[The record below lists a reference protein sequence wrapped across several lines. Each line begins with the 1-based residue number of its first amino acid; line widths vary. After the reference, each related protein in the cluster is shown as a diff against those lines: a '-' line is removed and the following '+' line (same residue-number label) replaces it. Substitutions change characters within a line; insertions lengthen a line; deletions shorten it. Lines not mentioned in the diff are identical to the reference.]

1 MKINE
6 LDKNAGVTQQQLDAL
21 ENVLDRVFGNVGI
34 DVEFT
39 RHFLDRVNDVRN
51 VKPISIKELGMLF
64 KKEFV
69 KYGKPIAQLG
79 PDAEA
84 VMKDLSSDI
93 NIPFALNW
101 NGEELELVAKT
112 VMRKK
117 NFKSSNKEF
126 AVESDDIMVKGK
138 QSDFPD
144 NYDATNDTTFNDFSK
159 KEFKQVAM
167 KAISSLNKQQQMV
180 IKARFGLEPFNTSY
194 TLQQIADAMNLSRAR
209 IRQIQDRALRTL
221 KHPKHSRGM
230 RSYLNQSK
238 EFTVESDNQ
247 SGVYSDE
254 KNNVEIH
261 WKRIDHPSVSKDHLD
276 IEAYQNGKRVDIN
289 NQQADHYRYLINQE
303 MNETSTLGSKIN
315 FPGMSDTTVA
325 PKTVPK
331 PSPQVTKPAKNRF
344 DKIVNWSKSLFDDED
359 FVESNAFTNARMN
372 AIKAGK
378 DTFEV
383 NGKTYKVT
391 GNTSDEKNAVTE
403 DLGSVPPLADL
414 IVLAVVAQTTV
425 AGLKTMLRTAVK
437 TGKGLRKIKKMA
449 DAAGVK
455 LNDKLNPDL
464 YESAREDILKTVGSR
479 QERDFYLAA
488 LNALDRLMKSK
499 GAKGSVNSYA
509 FDIARSFNGMDY
521 KTLVTMYNKEHSIDE
536 EQMVEVKQ
544 SNPLI
549 VLDKLADRSDN
560 GEFPVKF
567 YDDSIIKVTPKKARK
582 FMDVYYKMADEQR
595 EVINKY
601 IKTKKGFMQAITD
614 FNIPI

>member
-6 LDKNAGVTQQQLDAL
+6 LDKNIGVTQQQLDSL
-21 ENVLDRVFGNVGI
+21 ENVLDRVFASVGI

-39 RHFLDRVNDVRN
+39 KHFIDRVNDERN
-51 VKPISIKELGMLF
+51 IRPITIRELAMLF

-79 PDAEA
+79 PDAQA
-84 VMKDLSSDI
+84 VMKDLETDI
-93 NIPFALNW
+93 NIPFVLNW

-117 NFKSSNKEF
+117 DFKSSNKEF
-126 AVESDDIMVKGK
+126 AVE
-138 QSDFPD
+138 
-144 NYDATNDTTFNDFSK
+144 TTTAS
-159 KEFKQVAM
+159 
-167 KAISSLNKQQQMV
+167 
-180 IKARFGLEPFNTSY
+180 
-194 TLQQIADAMNLSRAR
+194 
-209 IRQIQDRALRTL
+209 
-221 KHPKHSRGM
+221 
-230 RSYLNQSK
+230 
-238 EFTVESDNQ
+238 
-247 SGVYSDE
+247 
-254 KNNVEIH
+254 
-261 WKRIDHPSVSKDHLD
+261 
-276 IEAYQNGKRVDIN
+276 
-289 NQQADHYRYLINQE
+289 
-303 MNETSTLGSKIN
+303 LGSKIN
-315 FPGMSDTTVA
+315 FPGMQNRTATSAVTTKAVA
-325 PKTVPK
+325 PITKK
-331 PSPQVTKPAKNRF
+331 PMAAPKNRF
-344 DKIVNWSKSLFDDED
+344 DKIVNWGKNLFNHIEKALAYDESKLH
-359 FVESNAFTNARMN
+359 
-372 AIKAGK
+372 
-378 DTFEV
+378 
-383 NGKTYKVT
+383 
-391 GNTSDEKNAVTE
+391 E
-403 DLGSVPPLADL
+403 DLGSLPPLADL

-425 AGLKTMLRTAVK
+425 AGLKTMLKTALK

-521 KTLVTMYNKEHSIDE
+521 KALVTMYNKEHSIDE

-595 EVINKY
+595 DIINKY
-601 IKTKKGFMQAITD
+601 IKTKKGFMQAIND

>member
-6 LDKNAGVTQQQLDAL
+6 LDKNAGVTQKQLDTL
-21 ENVLDRVFGNVGI
+21 ESVLDKVFSKVGI

-39 RHFLDRVNDVRN
+39 RHFIDRVNDERN

-64 KKEFV
+64 KKEFI

-84 VMKDLSSDI
+84 VMKDLTSDI
-93 NIPFALNW
+93 NIPFVLNW

-117 NFKSSNKEF
+117 DFKSSNKEF
-126 AVESDDIMVKGK
+126 AVE
-138 QSDFPD
+138 
-144 NYDATNDTTFNDFSK
+144 
-159 KEFKQVAM
+159 
-167 KAISSLNKQQQMV
+167 
-180 IKARFGLEPFNTSY
+180 TS
-194 TLQQIADAMNLSRAR
+194 IAS
-209 IRQIQDRALRTL
+209 
-221 KHPKHSRGM
+221 
-230 RSYLNQSK
+230 
-238 EFTVESDNQ
+238 
-247 SGVYSDE
+247 
-254 KNNVEIH
+254 
-261 WKRIDHPSVSKDHLD
+261 
-276 IEAYQNGKRVDIN
+276 
-289 NQQADHYRYLINQE
+289 
-303 MNETSTLGSKIN
+303 LGSKIN
-315 FPGMSDTTVA
+315 FPGMQNRTATPAASVKAVA
-325 PKTVPK
+325 PITKK
-331 PSPQVTKPAKNRF
+331 PMAAPRNRF
-344 DKIVNWSKSLFDDED
+344 DKIVNWGKSLFNNIEKSLAYDESKLD
-359 FVESNAFTNARMN
+359 
-372 AIKAGK
+372 
-378 DTFEV
+378 
-383 NGKTYKVT
+383 
-391 GNTSDEKNAVTE
+391 E
-403 DLGSVPPLADL
+403 DLGSMPPLADL

-425 AGLKTMLRTAVK
+425 AGLKTMLKTALK
-437 TGKGLRKIKKMA
+437 TGKGLIKIKKMA

-455 LNDKLNPDL
+455 INDTLNPDM

>member
-6 LDKNAGVTQQQLDAL
+6 LDKNAGVTQSQLDTL
-21 ENVLDRVFGNVGI
+21 ESVLDKVFSKVGI

-126 AVESDDIMVKGK
+126 AVESD
-138 QSDFPD
+138 
-144 NYDATNDTTFNDFSK
+144 
-159 KEFKQVAM
+159 
-167 KAISSLNKQQQMV
+167 
-180 IKARFGLEPFNTSY
+180 
-194 TLQQIADAMNLSRAR
+194 
-209 IRQIQDRALRTL
+209 
-221 KHPKHSRGM
+221 
-230 RSYLNQSK
+230 
-238 EFTVESDNQ
+238 NQ

-261 WKRIDHPSVSKDHLD
+261 WKRSNHPSVAKDHLD

-315 FPGMSDTTVA
+315 FPGMSGTTVA

-521 KTLVTMYNKEHSIDE
+521 KALVTMYNKEHSIDE

-595 EVINKY
+595 DIINKY
-601 IKTKKGFMQAITD
+601 IKTKKGFMQAIND

>member
-6 LDKNAGVTQQQLDAL
+6 LDKNAGVTQNQLDTL
-21 ENVLDRVFGNVGI
+21 EGVLDKVFSKVGI

-39 RHFLDRVNDVRN
+39 RHFIDRVNDTRN
-51 VKPISIKELGMLF
+51 IKPISIKELAMLF
-64 KKEFV
+64 KKEFI

-79 PDAEA
+79 PDAQA
-84 VMKDLSSDI
+84 VMKDLETDI
-93 NIPFALNW
+93 NIPFVLNW

-117 NFKSSNKEF
+117 NFTTPNKEF
-126 AVESDDIMVKGK
+126 TVESDDIMVKGK

-167 KAISSLNKQQQMV
+167 KAISSLNKNQQMV

-194 TLQQIADAMNLSRAR
+194 TLKQIADAMNLTPER

-221 KHPKHSRGM
+221 KHPKRSRGM

-276 IEAYQNGKRVDIN
+276 IEAYQNGKRVKIN
-289 NQQADHYRYLINQE
+289 NGQAEHYMYLINQE
-303 MNETSTLGSKIN
+303 MNENASLGSKIN
-315 FPGMSDTTVA
+315 FPGMQNRTATPAASVKAVA
-325 PKTVPK
+325 PITKK
-331 PSPQVTKPAKNRF
+331 PTSAPKNRF
-344 DKIVNWSKSLFDDED
+344 DKIVNWGKNLFNNIEKSLAYDESKLDED
-359 FVESNAFTNARMN
+359 LS
-372 AIKAGK
+372 
-378 DTFEV
+378 
-383 NGKTYKVT
+383 
-391 GNTSDEKNAVTE
+391 S
-403 DLGSVPPLADL
+403 LPPLADL

-425 AGLKTMLRTAVK
+425 AGLKTMLKTALK

-455 LNDKLNPDL
+455 INDTLNPDM

-479 QERDFYLAA
+479 QERNFYLAA
-488 LNALDRLMKSK
+488 LSALDKLLSSK
-499 GAKGSVNSYA
+499 GPQRSVESYA

-521 KTLVTMYNKEHSIDE
+521 KTLVGFYNKEHSIDE
-536 EQMVEVKQ
+536 LQEATQ
-544 SNPLI
+544 SNPLV
-549 VLDKLADRSDN
+549 VLDKLSDRSDN
-560 GEFPVKF
+560 NEFPVKF
-567 YDDSIIKVTPKKARK
+567 YDDTVINVTPKKAKK
-582 FMDVYYKMADEQR
+582 FMNVYYGMADEQR
-595 EVINKY
+595 DIIHKY
-601 IKTKKGFMQAITD
+601 IKTKKGFMQAIND

>member
-6 LDKNAGVTQQQLDAL
+6 LDKNIGVTQQQLDSL
-21 ENVLDRVFGNVGI
+21 ENVLDRVFASVGI

-39 RHFLDRVNDVRN
+39 KHFIDRVNDERN
-51 VKPISIKELGMLF
+51 IRPITIKELAMLF

-79 PDAEA
+79 PDAQA
-84 VMKDLSSDI
+84 VMKDLETDI
-93 NIPFALNW
+93 NIPFVLNW

-117 NFKSSNKEF
+117 DFKSSNKEF
-126 AVESDDIMVKGK
+126 AVE
-138 QSDFPD
+138 
-144 NYDATNDTTFNDFSK
+144 TTTAS
-159 KEFKQVAM
+159 
-167 KAISSLNKQQQMV
+167 
-180 IKARFGLEPFNTSY
+180 
-194 TLQQIADAMNLSRAR
+194 
-209 IRQIQDRALRTL
+209 
-221 KHPKHSRGM
+221 
-230 RSYLNQSK
+230 
-238 EFTVESDNQ
+238 
-247 SGVYSDE
+247 
-254 KNNVEIH
+254 
-261 WKRIDHPSVSKDHLD
+261 
-276 IEAYQNGKRVDIN
+276 
-289 NQQADHYRYLINQE
+289 
-303 MNETSTLGSKIN
+303 LGSKIN
-315 FPGMSDTTVA
+315 FPGMQNRTATSAVTTKAVA
-325 PKTVPK
+325 PITKK
-331 PSPQVTKPAKNRF
+331 PMAAPKNRF
-344 DKIVNWSKSLFDDED
+344 DKIVNWGKNLFNHIEKALAYDESKLH
-359 FVESNAFTNARMN
+359 
-372 AIKAGK
+372 
-378 DTFEV
+378 
-383 NGKTYKVT
+383 
-391 GNTSDEKNAVTE
+391 E
-403 DLGSVPPLADL
+403 DLGSLPPLADL

-425 AGLKTMLRTAVK
+425 AGLKTMLKTALK

-521 KTLVTMYNKEHSIDE
+521 KALVTMYNKEHSIDE

-595 EVINKY
+595 DIINKY
-601 IKTKKGFMQAITD
+601 IKTKKGFMQAIND

>member
-6 LDKNAGVTQQQLDAL
+6 LDKNAGVTQSQLDTL
-21 ENVLDRVFGNVGI
+21 ESVLDKVFSKVGI

-39 RHFLDRVNDVRN
+39 RHFIDRVNDERN
-51 VKPISIKELGMLF
+51 VTPISIKELAMLF
-64 KKEFV
+64 KKEFI

-79 PDAEA
+79 PDAQA
-84 VMKDLSSDI
+84 VMKDLETDI
-93 NIPFALNW
+93 NIPFVLNW

-117 NFKSSNKEF
+117 DFKSSNKEF
-126 AVESDDIMVKGK
+126 AVE
-138 QSDFPD
+138 
-144 NYDATNDTTFNDFSK
+144 TTTAS
-159 KEFKQVAM
+159 
-167 KAISSLNKQQQMV
+167 
-180 IKARFGLEPFNTSY
+180 
-194 TLQQIADAMNLSRAR
+194 
-209 IRQIQDRALRTL
+209 
-221 KHPKHSRGM
+221 
-230 RSYLNQSK
+230 
-238 EFTVESDNQ
+238 
-247 SGVYSDE
+247 
-254 KNNVEIH
+254 
-261 WKRIDHPSVSKDHLD
+261 
-276 IEAYQNGKRVDIN
+276 
-289 NQQADHYRYLINQE
+289 
-303 MNETSTLGSKIN
+303 LGSKIN
-315 FPGMSDTTVA
+315 FPGMQNRTATSAVTTKAVA
-325 PKTVPK
+325 PITKK
-331 PSPQVTKPAKNRF
+331 PMAAPKNRF
-344 DKIVNWSKSLFDDED
+344 DKIVNWGKNLFNHIEKALAYDESKLH
-359 FVESNAFTNARMN
+359 
-372 AIKAGK
+372 
-378 DTFEV
+378 
-383 NGKTYKVT
+383 
-391 GNTSDEKNAVTE
+391 E
-403 DLGSVPPLADL
+403 DLGSLPPLADL

-425 AGLKTMLRTAVK
+425 AGLKTMLKTALK

-521 KTLVTMYNKEHSIDE
+521 KALVTMYNKEHSIDE

-595 EVINKY
+595 DIINKY
-601 IKTKKGFMQAITD
+601 IKTKKGFMQAIND

>member
-6 LDKNAGVTQQQLDAL
+6 LDKNAGVTQSQLDTL
-21 ENVLDRVFGNVGI
+21 ESVLDKVFSKVGI

-126 AVESDDIMVKGK
+126 AVESD
-138 QSDFPD
+138 
-144 NYDATNDTTFNDFSK
+144 
-159 KEFKQVAM
+159 
-167 KAISSLNKQQQMV
+167 
-180 IKARFGLEPFNTSY
+180 
-194 TLQQIADAMNLSRAR
+194 
-209 IRQIQDRALRTL
+209 
-221 KHPKHSRGM
+221 
-230 RSYLNQSK
+230 
-238 EFTVESDNQ
+238 NQ

-261 WKRIDHPSVSKDHLD
+261 WKRSNHPSVAKDHLD

-315 FPGMSDTTVA
+315 FPGMSNTTVA

-455 LNDKLNPDL
+455 INDTLNPDM
-464 YESAREDILKTVGSR
+464 YESNILTDSARELILNKISSN
-479 QERDFYLAA
+479 QEKKYYAAA
-488 LNALDRLMKSK
+488 LAALDRLVKSK
-499 GAKGSVNSYA
+499 GANQSVSGYA
-509 FDIARSFNGMDY
+509 FDIARSFNGMNAKDLVAMY
-521 KTLVTMYNKEHSIDE
+521 DAQNETLDE
-536 EQMVEVKQ
+536 AQVKQ
-544 SNPLI
+544 SNPLV
-549 VLDKLADRSDN
+549 VLDKVADRSDN
-560 GEFPVKF
+560 NAFPVKF
-567 YDDSIIKVTPKKARK
+567 YDDTVIKITPKKAKK
-582 FMDVYYKMADEQR
+582 FMDAYYKMADEQR
-595 EVINKY
+595 DIINKY
-601 IKTKKGFMQAITD
+601 IKTKKGFMQAIND